1 MLADKMRMGVGEA
14 GGSCCVSH
22 PLPDHRQFAA
32 TKQTDNT
39 ILILIY
45 RHIRYTNKEKEEK
58 ERKRERNERKRE
70 KNRKKR
76 EIEKKRERKCPGSII
91 INLHSILKKKNL
103 IYWQKCSKSQK
114 VACGSIYIYNS
125 PPSL

>member
-1 MLADKMRMGVGEA
+1 MRVWVLMLADKMRMGVGEA

-32 TKQTDNT
+32 TKQTDNA

-58 ERKRERNERKRE
+58 ERKRERKQRER
-70 KNRKKR
+70 
-76 EIEKKRERKCPGSII
+76 EKKRNREKERKGE
-91 INLHSILKKKNL
+91 KREREQRK
-103 IYWQKCSKSQK
+103 
-114 VACGSIYIYNS
+114 
-125 PPSL
+125 